1 MKKQFTAV
9 LPNVFQPHQMRLLAL
24 LPVLALGACP
34 LAGHAQQ
41 ACLNDLAQF
50 NNAVC
55 TANDVRISRIDV
67 LDGPVECVEGEGV
80 SINSMVA
87 VLEGGAKE
95 RYDIGI
101 YFATD
106 GGDAKASVS
115 GQDDGCIRDFLTPL
129 GDGAGAFDDLDG
141 DSCGDIT
148 QGTLEMKQLDSVNL
162 ECTDSD
168 DNGFLDVGS
177 CLSWDNNT
185 KGSCGGVE
193 DVVPGT
199 PSKCRCEPIQVGE
212 IIVIPRGSIV
222 IRKEVAGGQTE
233 EQWGFNFMSE
243 SFQLGDGEQ
252 YSLDGLTAGSYIVSE
267 DVSGIG
273 TVLTDINCDDEDST
287 TDVDTRQA
295 MVELSVDET
304 VTCTFT
310 NSLVK

>member
-1 MKKQFTAV
+1 MNKPFTTA
-9 LPNVFQPHQMRLLAL
+9 LLNAIQHPKPQLLAL
-24 LPVLALGACP
+24 LAASALAPYSLTGGA
-34 LAGHAQQ
+34 QE
-41 ACLNDLAQF
+41 ACLNDEAQF

-67 LDGPVECVEGEGV
+67 LDGPVECIEGADV

-106 GGDAKASVS
+106 GGDAKASMS
-115 GQDDGCIRDFLTPL
+115 GQNDGCIRDFLTPL
-129 GDGAGAFDDLDG
+129 GDGDGAFDDLDG

-148 QGTLEMKQLDSVNL
+148 QGTTEMKQLDAVNL
-162 ECTDSD
+162 TCTDSD

-185 KGSCGGVE
+185 KGACGGVD
-193 DVVPGT
+193 DVAPGT

-212 IIVIPRGSIV
+212 IVVIPRSSIV
-222 IRKEVAGGQTE
+222 IRKEVTGGQVDT
-233 EQWGFNFMSE
+233 QWGFTYMDQ

-252 YSLDGLTAGSYIVSE
+252 HSLEGLTAGSYIVSE
-267 DVSGIG
+267 DPDG
-273 TVLTDINCDDEDST
+273 TSILESISCDDEDST
-287 TDVDTRQA
+287 TDTDARQA
-295 MVELSVDET
+295 MVELDDDET

-310 NSLVK
+310 NALVK